1 MIIDMGHFLSHG
13 LRLKVG
19 SRSRGE
25 WSCFGIVREGVSHFA
40 LPYINI
46 AEVGKNHNM
55 KFQFYQILMK

>member
-1 MIIDMGHFLSHG
+1 MIIDMGHFLSPG

-55 KFQFYQILMK
+55 KF